1 LFILS
6 VRIAV
11 AEFMEID
18 FSDQIKK
25 KESKAVVEQ
34 DPCVQYS
41 CAISNLIREKTAN
54 HNKDYPECKVKFDQL
69 KKVFVNAARNYEKN
83 EDESF
88 LLYSLT
94 RVNAFLNLKTKG
106 AEKGVY
112 KMKINSDILELE
124 LEVSDGNVNL
134 AEKDIEENELSACE
148 AESIDDLWFEEEKT
162 KDFWFEG

>member
-1 LFILS
+1 
-6 VRIAV
+6 
-11 AEFMEID
+11 MEID

-25 KESKAVVEQ
+25 KESEAVVEQ

-41 CAISNLIREKTAN
+41 CAISNLLKEKAEN

-69 KKVFVNAARNYEKN
+69 KKVFVNAARNYENN
-83 EDESF
+83 ENEGF

-94 RVNAFLNLKTKG
+94 RVNAFLNLKMKV
-106 AEKGVY
+106 AEKGIY

-124 LEVSDGNVNL
+124 LEVSEENINL

-148 AESIDDLWFEEEKT
+148 VESIDDLWFEEEKGE
-162 KDFWFEG
+162 DFWFEV

>member
-1 LFILS
+1 
-6 VRIAV
+6 
-11 AEFMEID
+11 MEID

-25 KESKAVVEQ
+25 KETKTTVER

-41 CAISNLIREKTAN
+41 CAISNLLREKAAD
-54 HNKDYPECKVKFDQL
+54 HSKAYPECKVKFDQL

-83 EDESF
+83 EDEGF

-94 RVNAFLNLKTKG
+94 RVNAFLNLKMKG
-106 AEKGVY
+106 AEKGTY

-124 LEVSDGNVNL
+124 LEVSDENIDL
-134 AEKDIEENELSACE
+134 AEKDIEGNELSGCK

>member
-1 LFILS
+1 M
-6 VRIAV
+6 V
-11 AEFMEID
+11 EFTEID

-25 KESKAVVEQ
+25 KESEAVVEQ

-41 CAISNLIREKTAN
+41 CAISNLLKEKATG

-69 KKVFVNAARNYEKN
+69 KNVFVNAARNYEKN

-124 LEVSDGNVNL
+124 LEVSDENANL

>member
-1 LFILS
+1 M
-6 VRIAV
+6 V
-11 AEFMEID
+11 EFTEID
-18 FSDQIKK
+18 FSDQIKE
-25 KESKAVVEQ
+25 KESKEVVEQ
-34 DPCVQYS
+34 DLCVQYS
-41 CAISNLIREKTAN
+41 CAISNLLKEKTTG

-83 EDESF
+83 EGESF

-94 RVNAFLNLKTKG
+94 RVNAFLSLKTKG

-124 LEVSDGNVNL
+124 LEVSDENVKL

>member
-1 LFILS
+1 
-6 VRIAV
+6 
-11 AEFMEID
+11 MEID

-41 CAISNLIREKTAN
+41 CAISNLIRAKTAN

-124 LEVSDGNVNL
+124 LEVSDENANL
-134 AEKDIEENELSACE
+134 AEKDIEENELSACK

>member
-1 LFILS
+1 
-6 VRIAV
+6 
-11 AEFMEID
+11 MEID

-41 CAISNLIREKTAN
+41 CAISNLLREKAAN
-54 HNKDYPECKVKFDQL
+54 HKIKFDQL
-69 KKVFVNAARNYEKN
+69 KNVFVNAARNYEKN

-106 AEKGVY
+106 AEKGIY

-124 LEVSDGNVNL
+124 LEVSEENINL
-134 AEKDIEENELSACE
+134 AEKDIEENELLGCK
-148 AESIDDLWFEEEKT
+148 AESIDDLWFEEDKGE
-162 KDFWFEG
+162 DFWFEV

>member
-1 LFILS
+1 
-6 VRIAV
+6 
-11 AEFMEID
+11 MEID

-41 CAISNLIREKTAN
+41 CAISNLLREKAAN
-54 HNKDYPECKVKFDQL
+54 HKIKFDQL
-69 KKVFVNAARNYEKN
+69 KNVFVNAARNYEKN

-106 AEKGVY
+106 AEKGIY

-124 LEVSDGNVNL
+124 LEVTDENFDQ
-134 AEKDIEENELSACE
+134 AEKDIKENKLSACE
-148 AESIDDLWFEEEKT
+148 AESIDDLWFEEEKM